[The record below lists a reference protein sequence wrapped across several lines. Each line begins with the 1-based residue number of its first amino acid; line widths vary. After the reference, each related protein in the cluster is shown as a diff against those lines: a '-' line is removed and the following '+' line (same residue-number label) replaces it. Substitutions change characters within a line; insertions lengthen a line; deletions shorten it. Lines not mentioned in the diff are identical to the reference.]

1 MWLLLNKND
10 TINHNINIAFGY
22 CIILQNVLQTKN
34 TYDIPNLVCDL
45 ISFHHPNPFSSRR
58 EILERWK
65 PLHRNIRSNPNPA
78 NGQCIGTLEVGI
90 FLNYVVDCALISSP
104 YLSIK
109 GRSVMFKPP
118 QAHCPCS
125 FRPAGFGQW
134 SPGDGSLGRGWLR
147 RHLRQGLGTYHYIS
161 FYLIYKYI
169 DIIYI
174 YIDSIDR
181 WIWYVGW

>member
-1 MWLLLNKND
+1 MHRWKATLILVSQILLYIYINICVWPFGFGCAYYFMWLLLNKND

-125 FRPAGFGQW
+125 FRPAGFGQ
-134 SPGDGSLGRGWLR
+134 
-147 RHLRQGLGTYHYIS
+147 
-161 FYLIYKYI
+161 
-169 DIIYI
+169 
-174 YIDSIDR
+174 
-181 WIWYVGW
+181 